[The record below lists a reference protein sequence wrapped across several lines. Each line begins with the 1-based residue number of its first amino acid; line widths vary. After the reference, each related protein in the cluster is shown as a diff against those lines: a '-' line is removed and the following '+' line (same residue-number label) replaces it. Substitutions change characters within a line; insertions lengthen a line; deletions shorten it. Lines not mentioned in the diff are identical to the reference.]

1 MIYLD
6 SSALVKRYMK
16 EVGTD
21 ALRAMMARERIAAT
35 SKLAY
40 PEMLSAF
47 MRKHR
52 AGEISQKS
60 LEMAL
65 EKFGNDWDKIY
76 VVEFHDELLPG
87 IKYLIRK
94 YPLRGADAVHLS
106 SALWLEKTANEKLT
120 FVASDESLLKAARS
134 ERLQIINPAGIS
146 RGI

>member
-6 SSALVKRYMK
+6 TSALVKRYVK
-16 EVGTD
+16 EDGSEIVGSIVTQQKV
-21 ALRAMMARERIAAT
+21 IAT

-40 PEMLSAF
+40 AEMLSAL

-52 AGEISQKS
+52 AGEISPKS
-60 LEMAL
+60 LEVAL

-87 IKYLIRK
+87 IKFLIRK
-94 YPLRGADAVHLS
+94 YPLKGADAVHLS
-106 SALWLEKTANEKLT
+106 SALWLEKTTIEKVT

-134 ERLQIINPAGIS
+134 ERLKIINPEG
-146 RGI
+146 